1 MAGTGAVGP
10 LGAPA
15 LPMPLAWAVQ
25 GPPNRAPQR
34 FSLSAVQTLKIPTG
48 ATAPV
53 APLQLRRLHS
63 EQASLL
69 KGLSRWAGRRSSGG
83 RPPAQRESR
92 NGRRGLLTAERS
104 FGGNRLAGGDR
115 RPPRS
120 E

>member
-34 FSLSAVQTLKIPTG
+34 FSLSAVKIATG

-63 EQASLL
+63 EPASLL

-83 RPPAQRESR
+83 HPPAHRESR
-92 NGRRGLLTAERS
+92 NGRCGLLTAEWS

-115 RPPRS
+115 RPPQS